1 MAATFE
7 EIEKFLHQ
15 RLVVVLFFVLLFAQA
30 ELAAHALEV
39 GIHVKTRES
48 IQHHLRRFGGLGFV
62 IGNEWQQA
70 LPEAGQIPLC
80 DGGLIAIGIA
90 AALIDRAV
98 YRG

>member
-30 ELAAHALEV
+30 ELAAHTLEV
-39 GIHVKTRES
+39 GIHVKIRES
-48 IQHHLRRFGGLGFV
+48 IQHDLRRFAGLGFV
-62 IGNEWQQA
+62 IGNEGQQA
-70 LPEAGQIPLC
+70 LSEAGQVPLR
-80 DGGLIAIGIA
+80 DGGLIAVRIA
-90 AALIDRAV
+90 AALIDGAV